1 MRFFGLDVHLDFCEV
16 AVVQDGKVSRVGRID
31 STPEAIREFAAGL
44 NGSDQV
50 VLEAS
55 CGAMMI
61 ARLLEESDVG
71 GVVVCNAAETRA
83 ISHARVK
90 SDRFDAAMLAKLL
103 SAGMLK
109 AVWVPDEATS
119 SLRRRVAR
127 RAGLVR
133 ARTRVKNE
141 VHAVLARCLLG
152 RPPVSDLFGK
162 KGRVWLTEQE
172 LPGEEAETVAS
183 CLRHIDFLGEEIA
196 ALDREIARQSLA
208 FPGFQRLL
216 TIPGV
221 DVGTAAAVIAA
232 VGDITR
238 FPSAGQLVAYLGLDP
253 KVRQS
258 GSEPA
263 RYGHISKRGDPQAR
277 SMLVEAAW
285 ISIRSPGPLRAF
297 GERVRARR
305 GAQIAAVAVA
315 RKLVVLCW
323 HLLSKDQDYAFAR
336 PSLTRQKT
344 RRLELAAG
352 APQLPRG
359 RKKGAPVSGANASQR
374 AAERELQHQAELAYR
389 RLIDDWRT
397 TAPKGGAGATPGR
410 ASQKPK
416 EGKAARQATSP

>member
-1 MRFFGLDVHLDFCEV
+1 MLRSFGLDVHLDFCEV
-16 AVVQDGKVSRVGRID
+16 AVCEDGRVSQLGRIA

-44 NGSDQV
+44 GSEDQV

-61 ARLLEESDVG
+61 ARLLQEGAVG
-71 GVVVCNAAETRA
+71 RVVVCNAAETRA

-90 SDRFDAAMLAKLL
+90 TDRFDAAMLAKLL
-103 SAGMLK
+103 AAGMLGE
-109 AVWVPDEATS
+109 VWVPDEATGA
-119 SLRRRVAR
+119 LRRRVAR

-141 VHAVLARCLLG
+141 VHAVLARCLIG

-162 KGRVWLTEQE
+162 QGRVWLSDRE
-172 LPGEEAETVAS
+172 LPEEEAQTVQS
-183 CLRHIDFLGEEIA
+183 CLRHIDFLDSEVTELDQRIA
-196 ALDREIARQSLA
+196 KQALVM
-208 FPGFQRLL
+208 PGFHRLL

-221 DVGTAAAVIAA
+221 DVGTAAAVIGA
-232 VGDITR
+232 VGEISR
-238 FPSAGQLVAYLGLDP
+238 FQSPGQLVAYLGLDP

-277 SMLVEAAW
+277 AMLAEAAW
-285 ISIRSPGPLRAF
+285 RAIRTPGPLRAF

-323 HLLSKDQDYAFAR
+323 HLLNKDQDYAFAR

-344 RRLELAAG
+344 RRLELLAG
-352 APQLPRG
+352 APALPRRHG
-359 RKKGAPVSGANASQR
+359 GPRVTPHATQR
-374 AAERELQHQAELAYR
+374 AAEQALAHQAELAYR
-389 RLIDDWRT
+389 RTVEDWRT
-397 TAPKGGAGATPGR
+397 AAPKGGAGATPGR

>member
-1 MRFFGLDVHLDFCEV
+1 VVERSFGLDVHLEFIEIAVCE
-16 AVVQDGKVSRVGRID
+16 QQRVRQLGRIAT
-31 STPEAIREFAAGL
+31 TPQAIREFAGGL
-44 NGSDQV
+44 AASDQV

-55 CGAMMI
+55 CGAMRI
-61 ARLLEESDVG
+61 ARLLGESAVG
-71 GVVVCNAAETRA
+71 RVVVCNAAETRA

-103 SAGMLK
+103 AAGMLGE
-109 AVWVPDEATS
+109 VWVPDEATS
-119 SLRRRVAR
+119 ALRRRVAR

-162 KGRVWLTEQE
+162 KGREWLAGQA
-172 LPGEEAETVAS
+172 LPEEEAQTVES
-183 CLRHIDFLGEEIA
+183 CLRHIDFLDQEVAELDQRIA
-196 ALDREIARQSLA
+196 QQALAL
-208 FPGFQRLL
+208 PGFHRLL

-221 DVGTAAAVIAA
+221 DVGVAAAVIGAI
-232 VGDITR
+232 GEITR
-238 FPSAGQLVAYLGLDP
+238 FKTPSQLVAYLGLDP

-277 SMLVEAAW
+277 TMLVEAAW
-285 ISIRSPGPLRAF
+285 RAIRTPGPLRAF

-315 RKLVVLCW
+315 RKLAVLCW
-323 HLLSKDQDYAFAR
+323 HLLAREADYAFQR

-344 RRLELAAG
+344 RRLELIAG
-352 APQLPRG
+352 APPLPRRHDG
-359 RKKGAPVSGANASQR
+359 PPVSPTTSQR
-374 AAERELQHQAELAYR
+374 EAEKALQLQAELAYR
-389 RLIDDWRT
+389 RTIADWRT
-397 TAPKGGAGATPGR
+397 ATPRGGAGATPGR
-410 ASQKPK
+410 ASQKPAK
-416 EGKAARQATSP
+416 GKAARQATSP

>member
-1 MRFFGLDVHLDFCEV
+1 VRFFGLDVHLDFCEV
-16 AVVQDGKVSRVGRID
+16 AVAEDGQVSRVGRIA
-31 STPEAIREFAAGL
+31 STPEAIREFAGALG
-44 NGSDQV
+44 GDDQV

-61 ARLLEESDVG
+61 ARLLRESRIG
-71 GVVVCNAAETRA
+71 RVVVSNAADARA

-90 SDRFDAAMLAKLL
+90 SDRFDAAMLARLL

-109 AVWVPDEATS
+109 EVWVPDEATLA
-119 SLRRRVAR
+119 LRRRVAR
-127 RAGLVR
+127 RAALVR
-133 ARTRVKNE
+133 ARTRIKNE

-152 RPPVSDLFGK
+152 RPPVSDLFGR
-162 KGRVWLTEQE
+162 KGRVWLLEQQ
-172 LPGEEAETVAS
+172 LPEEETETVQGA
-183 CLRHIDFLGEEIA
+183 LRQIDFLGGEIA
-196 ALDREIARQSLA
+196 ELDGRIAQQALQW
-208 FPGFQRLL
+208 PGFGRLL

-232 VGDITR
+232 VGDVTR
-238 FPSAGQLVAYLGLDP
+238 FQSPGQLVAYLGLDP

-263 RYGHISKRGDPQAR
+263 RYGHISKRGDPQVR
-277 SMLVEAAW
+277 SVLVEAAW
-285 ISIRSPGPLRAF
+285 IAIRSPGPLRAF

-315 RKLVVLCW
+315 RKLVMLCW
-323 HLLSKDQDYAFAR
+323 QLLTKDEDYAFAR

-344 RRLELAAG
+344 RRLELMAG
-352 APQLPRG
+352 APRLPRRHG
-359 RKKGAPVSGANASQR
+359 GPPVSPTSTQR

-389 RLIDDWRT
+389 RLVDDWRT
-397 TAPKGGAGATPGR
+397 AAPKRGAGATPGR
-410 ASQKPK
+410 ASNKPK

>member
-16 AVVQDGKVSRVGRID
+16 AVIEDGQLSRIGRID
-31 STPEAIREFAAGL
+31 STPEAIREFASGL
-44 NGSDQV
+44 GGDDQI

-55 CGAMMI
+55 GSAMMV
-61 ARLLEESDVG
+61 ARLLRESDVG
-71 GVVVCNAAETRA
+71 RVVLSNAAQTRA

-109 AVWVPDEATS
+109 AVWVPDEATLA
-119 SLRRRVAR
+119 LRRRVAR
-127 RAGLVR
+127 RAGLIR

-141 VHAVLARCLLG
+141 AHAVLARCLLG
-152 RPPVSDLFGK
+152 RAPVSDLFGS

-172 LPGEEAETVAS
+172 LPEEEAETVS
-183 CLRHIDFLGEEIA
+183 GCLRQLDFLGVEVA
-196 ALDREIARQSLA
+196 ALDRKIAQQALEW
-208 FPGFQRLL
+208 PGFERLL

-221 DVGTAAAVIAA
+221 DIGTAAAVIAA
-232 VGDITR
+232 IGDITR
-238 FPSAGQLVAYLGLDP
+238 FPSPGQLVAYLGLDP

-277 SMLVEAAW
+277 SVLVEAAW
-285 ISIRSPGPLRAF
+285 IAIRSPGPLRAF

-323 HLLSKDQDYAFAR
+323 HLLSKDEDYAFAR
-336 PSLTRQKT
+336 PSLTRQKL
-344 RRLELAAG
+344 RRIELAAG
-352 APQLPRG
+352 APPLSRGHTGLPVTP
-359 RKKGAPVSGANASQR
+359 KATQR
-374 AAERELQHQAELAYR
+374 ALERELQRQGELAYR
-389 RLIDDWRT
+389 RLVDDWRSS
-397 TAPKGGAGATPGR
+397 APKRGAGATLGH
-410 ASQKPK
+410 ASREPSK
-416 EGKAARQATSP
+416 G

>member
-1 MRFFGLDVHLDFCEV
+1 VRFFGLDVHLDFCEV
-16 AVVQDGKVSRVGRID
+16 AVCESGQVSQLGRIA

-44 NGSDQV
+44 DGGDQV

-61 ARLLEESDVG
+61 ARILGEGPVG
-71 GVVVCNAAETRA
+71 KVVVCNAAETRA

-109 AVWVPDEATS
+109 EVWVPDEETGA
-119 SLRRRVAR
+119 LRRRVAR

-141 VHAVLARCLLG
+141 AHAVLARCLLG

-162 KGRVWLTEQE
+162 QGRVWLTELQ
-172 LPGEEAETVAS
+172 LPEEEAETVES
-183 CLRHIDFLGEEIA
+183 CLRHIAFL
-196 ALDREIARQSLA
+196 DSEIARLDRRIAEQGLA
-208 FPGFQRLL
+208 SPGFHRLL

-221 DVGTAAAVIAA
+221 DVGTAAAVIGA

-238 FPSAGQLVAYLGLDP
+238 FSSPEQLVAYLGLDP
-253 KVRQS
+253 RVRQS

-277 SMLVEAAW
+277 AMLVEAAW
-285 ISIRSPGPLRAF
+285 RAIRTPGPLKAF

-315 RKLVVLCW
+315 RKLLVLCW
-323 HLLSKDQDYAFAR
+323 HLLTKDQDYAFAR

-344 RRLELAAG
+344 RRLELLAG
-352 APQLPRG
+352 APPLPRHHDG
-359 RKKGAPVSGANASQR
+359 PTVSPTSKQR
-374 AAERELQHQAELAYR
+374 ETEKALQQQAEQAYR
-389 RLIDDWRT
+389 RLVADWRT
-397 TAPKGGAGATPGR
+397 AAPGRGAGATPGH
-410 ASQKPK
+410 ASNKPSK
-416 EGKAARQATSP
+416 GKAARQATSP